1 MEENPEP
8 IDSMVSKAVE
18 PILPNVPESPKP
30 KEIVEENLN
39 VMQPKTDNLPEKPVL
54 EFLNESSSDMDDS
67 DDNWFFVPESGES
80 EKSSE
85 MEKSFPNEE
94 KSSDSEISKETEAPT
109 TSTPKKEIKCRECSV
124 FISTKDQQN
133 CKLYSARVVLHN
145 LCDQCPAGIAQLYK
159 NARAQLNTRH
169 NTANN

>member
-30 KEIVEENLN
+30 KEIVQENLN
-39 VMQPKTDNLPEKPVL
+39 VMKSKTDNLPEKPVL

-94 KSSDSEISKETEAPT
+94 KSFDSEISKEIKVPT
-109 TSTPKKEIKCRECSV
+109 TSTP
-124 FISTKDQQN
+124 
-133 CKLYSARVVLHN
+133 
-145 LCDQCPAGIAQLYK
+145 
-159 NARAQLNTRH
+159 
-169 NTANN
+169 